1 MLYQD
6 PIFRIM
12 GDRSLLVEL
21 GNEIDPGINRNVAEL
36 LRSLETHRLEG
47 VRDLIPCYRSVII
60 IYDPL
65 VIEPGSLKAWV
76 GHHYRQKEFSPQTDH
91 RTVTVPVVYGGEYGP
106 DLEWVAGFHGITPE
120 EVIRIH
126 SSCIYRVYMIGFTPG
141 HPYLGEL
148 PDKLQTPRKEAPR
161 TVVPRGSVGIAQK
174 QIVIYPVQSPGG
186 FQIIGRTPLILFDP
200 EKKPPALF
208 EMGDQVEFSPVT
220 DKENIDWLL

>member
-21 GNEIDPGINRNVAEL
+21 GDEINPGINHNVGEL
-36 LRSLETHRLEG
+36 LRSLEDHRLEG
-47 VRDLIPCYRSVII
+47 VKDLIPCYRSVMI

-65 VIEPGSLKAWV
+65 KIELGSLKVWV
-76 GHHYRQKEFSPQTDH
+76 AHLHQQKDFSPVTDH
-91 RTVTVPVVYGGEYGP
+91 RTVKVPVVYGGEYGP
-106 DLEWVAGFHGITPE
+106 DLEWIARYHGITPE

-126 SSCIYRVYMIGFTPG
+126 SSCTYRVYMIGFTPG

-148 PDKLQTPRKEAPR
+148 PDELQTPRKEAPR
-161 TVVPRGSVGIAQK
+161 TVVSRGSVGIAQK

-200 EKKPPALF
+200 DKNPPALF
-208 EMGDQVEFSPVT
+208 ETGDQVEFYPVT
-220 DKENIDWLL
+220 EKEKTDWML